1 MGGPTSSPI
10 EPFLQD
16 LERNLTVIADT
27 VHHERVRT
35 RLVAEMMKACFE
47 GVLLVLLGGGPTRC
61 FSVQDARLI
70 EDDFKAI
77 KDLFF
82 ANGDGLPMDV
92 ISKFSVCLRDVIA
105 VLGTDTDTVI
115 ERFRRLTLEAYGSSA
130 KSRLPLPATTGQWSS
145 NDPNTLLRVL
155 CYRNDDSASKF
166 LKKTYNLP
174 KKL

>member
-1 MGGPTSSPI
+1 MEHEDVMEDVSVTANNHVDVDVEVDDEANDDSVEEIDPDSHGVESTSTRKRKTRTLKS
-10 EPFLQD
+10 E
-16 LERNLTVIADT
+16 TV
-27 VHHERVRT
+27 V
-35 RLVAEMMKACFE
+35 
-47 GVLLVLLGGGPTRC
+47 
-61 FSVQDARLI
+61 
-70 EDDFKAI
+70 
-77 KDLFF
+77 
-82 ANGDGLPMDV
+82 
-92 ISKFSVCLRDVIA
+92 
-105 VLGTDTDTVI
+105 